1 MARRLAQIALTLAR
15 LTGIG
20 AAVYGGAVGQLG
32 FLLGGI
38 GIAGI
43 AMWLLRR
50 LPAPPPVLREPVLPP
65 APDQV
70 YLDIAAA
77 HDLASGAVFAAR
89 INTIAPRAKLPVL
102 GPADLVRLGDLIDAR
117 QRKKDQFRL
126 SPPIA
131 VIRQARRGVDITRDG
146 SSWLGG
152 LPHLGDTPWPRSATG
167 APLHHLA
174 QIALEDLPDHTLPPE
189 LPRAG
194 SLCFFVGS
202 ATGHRV
208 LHIPP
213 HSMGQTALPATL
225 PADLPPIAA
234 GPEDG
239 DQTTLPPVF
248 ARWPVEFHPL
258 PAQGSAAAMALAFGD
273 DQGGAPDA
281 DSYAA
286 TAPALAR
293 PWLWDTAQRVVHA
306 LMLAEQDI
314 PRTIADARARVADH
328 GDRYAAELAFLIANE
343 TAFRRYVQAA
353 AKWVAGRDRFTP
365 MAPEDIALLE
375 TLFGQISTRPN
386 RQPGFALFY
395 RYARGQITRLRD
407 ARNATLMVLARGKPA
422 VYALLPE
429 PVKTDLD
436 AHHRLPS
443 QNRWHQMFGA
453 ASDGQAQTGEHAH
466 DHMLLQL
473 HADAL
478 VGWGDMGVIR
488 FWISTDDLAAG
499 RWDAV
504 AVTRQS
510 T

>member
-1 MARRLAQIALTLAR
+1 MARRLVQMSLTLAR
-15 LTGIG
+15 MSGIG
-20 AAVYGGAVGQLG
+20 AAIYGGAVGQLG

-38 GIAGI
+38 GFAGI
-43 AMWLLRR
+43 AVWLLRR
-50 LPAPPPVLREPVLPP
+50 VPAPPPPPREPVLPP

-77 HDLASGAVFAAR
+77 HDLGTGAAFAAR
-89 INTIAPRAKLPVL
+89 INAIAPRAKLPML
-102 GPADLVRLGDLIDAR
+102 GLADLARLGDVIDAR
-117 QRKKDQFRL
+117 QRKQDQFRL

-131 VIRQARRGVDITRDG
+131 VIRQARRGIDITRDG
-146 SSWLGG
+146 TSWLGG
-152 LPHLGDTPWPRSATG
+152 LPHLGDTPWPRSAQDV
-167 APLHHLA
+167 PLHHLA
-174 QIALEDLPDHTLPPE
+174 QIALEDLPDHALPPE

-194 SLCFFVGS
+194 NLCFFVDS
-202 ATGHRV
+202 ATGHKV
-208 LHIPP
+208 LHIAP
-213 HSMGQTALPATL
+213 HSMGPTAL

-234 GPEDG
+234 GPEHD
-239 DQTTLPPVF
+239 DQTTMPPVF
-248 ARWPVEFHPL
+248 ARWPVGFHPL
-258 PAQGSAAAMALAFGD
+258 PAKDSTTAMALSFGD
-273 DQGGAPDA
+273 DKGGTPDA
-281 DSYAA
+281 DSYAV

-293 PWLWDTAQRVVHA
+293 PWLWDTAHRVIHA
-306 LMLAEQDI
+306 LMQAEHDI
-314 PRTIADARARVADH
+314 PRTIAAARARVADH
-328 GDRYAAELAFLIANE
+328 GDRYAAELAFLIENE

-365 MAPEDIALLE
+365 MDPEDIALLE

-407 ARNATLMVLARGKPA
+407 ARNATLMVLARGEPA

-429 PVKTDLD
+429 PVKADLD

-443 QNRWHQMFGA
+443 QGRWHQMFGA
-453 ASDGQAQTGEHAH
+453 ARDGQAQTGVHAH

-488 FWISTDDLAAG
+488 FWISTDDLAAR